1 MLVNKKPALV
11 RDVYFLQIEKIERG
25 GEKCEA
31 DGWLGSRMGGVVGKV
46 DGWDSALTLGK
57 FRMPSTTLYPYPLY
71 ASVLSLNLES
81 SIAVLICVS
90 RVFIFS

>member
-1 MLVNKKPALV
+1 MYRVTLNKPIFELI
-11 RDVYFLQIEKIERG
+11 FLQIEKIERG